1 MSNVAN
7 QHFKNMFKTRK
18 ALGERRPPPRERAA
32 ICARVLYQHT
42 VTAAVA
48 CAETVDC
55 MYVYVKPV
63 STAHFVCIGQN
74 VTKI

>member
-1 MSNVAN
+1 MKKLEKHSESADLRLVNV
-7 QHFKNMFKTRK
+7 QQYVHVYFTR
-18 ALGERRPPPRERAA
+18 A
-32 ICARVLYQHT
+32 CT